1 MEKKHIYRDEDNSSI
16 KTWVVEERPRELLL
30 HNGAELLSLA
40 KLLAIILRTG
50 SRGISAE
57 ELSRKLLNLSAE
69 ELSRKLLNRF
79 STLRSIDA
87 RPLSEI
93 CRIKG
98 IGPAKAAQ
106 IKAAFEL
113 GKRLCRE
120 SVRNAES
127 IESPK
132 SAIKYVSSIYGPYL
146 RDAEKEFFNIILLN
160 RKNKP
165 IKNKELSKGSVSAAF
180 VNPAEVIRE
189 AILHNASALI
199 LVHNHP
205 SGDCNPSEED
215 IQITNRIRNAGMLFN
230 IILLDHIIVGKNR
243 KDYFSFR
250 RNDLIQSDNS
260 R

>member
-1 MEKKHIYRDEDNSSI
+1 MMPFMEKKNIYRDEDNSSI

-57 ELSRKLLNLSAE
+57 ELSRKLLN
-69 ELSRKLLNRF
+69 RF
-79 STLRSIDA
+79 STLRNIDA
-87 RPLSEI
+87 RPISEI

-120 SVRNAES
+120 SVRKTES

-146 RDAEKEFFNIILLN
+146 RDAEKEFLNIILLN

-165 IKNKELSKGSVSAAF
+165 IKNMELSKGSVSAAF
-180 VNPAEVIRE
+180 VNPAEVLRE

-215 IQITNRIRNAGMLFN
+215 IQITNRIGNAGTLFN
-230 IILLDHIIVGKNR
+230 VSLLDHIIIGKNR

-250 RNDLIQSDNS
+250 QNDLIQSGNS
-260 R
+260 G